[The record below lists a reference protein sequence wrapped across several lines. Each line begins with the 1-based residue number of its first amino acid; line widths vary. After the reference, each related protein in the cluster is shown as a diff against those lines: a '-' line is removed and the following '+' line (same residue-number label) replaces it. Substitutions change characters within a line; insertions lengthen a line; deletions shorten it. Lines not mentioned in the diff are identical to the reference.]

1 MDESERIKKVVKDF
15 EDISINLAT
24 QFGTVDYEEYESI
37 RSNLINEPILRSVIP
52 DWIMKNRYGSQF
64 WEFIKKISPNYAGRR
79 KYIYESIGEIFN
91 FIEWWLDGPVSISVR
106 EVSGSLENKNIENL
120 WRKIQSRGT
129 NDSEGVITASRTMLE
144 TTLKYILDK
153 LNEPYANENT
163 LPQLYKKVWAKLNLS
178 PWNHNEHIFK
188 EILSGITS
196 VVNGFSALRNEY
208 WDAHGKGKY
217 NAHPDKRHA
226 DLASNL
232 SWAICVFLLE
242 TFDASLK

>member
-91 FIEWWLDGPVSISVR
+91 FIE
-106 EVSGSLENKNIENL
+106 
-120 WRKIQSRGT
+120 
-129 NDSEGVITASRTMLE
+129 
-144 TTLKYILDK
+144 
-153 LNEPYANENT
+153 
-163 LPQLYKKVWAKLNLS
+163 
-178 PWNHNEHIFK
+178 
-188 EILSGITS
+188 
-196 VVNGFSALRNEY
+196 
-208 WDAHGKGKY
+208 
-217 NAHPDKRHA
+217 
-226 DLASNL
+226 
-232 SWAICVFLLE
+232 
-242 TFDASLK
+242 